1 MHHLHVPRRRQ
12 RTTSAPS
19 PAINGDT
26 LTVKTDAGDVHQ
38 VQVPSTA
45 QLKRIEPGQTDLS
58 KAEPLEFSSL
68 AAGDRV
74 LVNLDPNVTSGTPQ
88 AARIIA
94 IKHADVAKM
103 QQAEIEAWNQGV
115 HGLVKSVD
123 PATGVIVVSMRVGT
137 ATKDVDV
144 NTNKETVLKRYAPG
158 SVTLRSGAAG
168 AHWRDPCWRSAMG
181 PRNEE

>member
-1 MHHLHVPRRRQ
+1 MRIGKAISAFAIVALAALLGAPRMAQAQATRYLG
-12 RTTSAPS
+12 TVTGIS
-19 PAINGDT
+19 GDT

-58 KAEPLEFSSL
+58 KAETLEFSSL
-68 AAGDRV
+68 AVGDRV
-74 LVNLDPNVTSGTPQ
+74 LVTLDPNVTSGTPQ

-103 QQAEIEAWNQGV
+103 QETEIEAWNQGV

-123 PATGVIVVSMRVGT
+123 PATGVIVVNMRVG
-137 ATKDVDV
+137 
-144 NTNKETVLKRYAPG
+144 
-158 SVTLRSGAAG
+158 
-168 AHWRDPCWRSAMG
+168 AHDQSR
-181 PRNEE
+181 